1 VASTAGTEGPEWS
14 ARAAGWAE
22 QWGRFAEPARE
33 RLADLTGIGPGTRVL
48 DVGCGSG
55 EMCALAVARGA
66 EAAGLDAA
74 EAMIEITRRRVP
86 SGDLRVGPMES
97 LPWEDDRFDVVTAIN
112 ALQFAADFVGA
123 LAEAAR
129 VTRPGGMVA
138 VSNWGP
144 MEDRQ
149 LFVVMRALRDG
160 PSAAGSDISEP
171 GGLERL
177 AGRAGLEP
185 RDSGDIEVPYEAPD
199 QEALVRAF
207 LNDARFGALQRLGED
222 EVRRLILEAAEPFR
236 RADGS
241 YRFENRFRYVIGS
254 PASLPS
260 KPFIPPAPPAA
271 PAPPASSAT
280 SPPAAPPDH
289 RRPGRRTPARSPR
302 DRP

>member
-14 ARAAGWAE
+14 ARAPGWAD

-33 RLADLTGIGPGTRVL
+33 ALADLTAIGPGMRVL

-55 EMCALAVARGA
+55 EMSALALARGA
-66 EAAGLDAA
+66 EAAGVDAA
-74 EAMIEITRRRVP
+74 EGMIEIARRRAP
-86 SGDLRVGPMES
+86 AADLRVGPMEQ

-112 ALQFAADFVGA
+112 ALQFAADFVDA

-129 VTRPGGMVA
+129 VTRPGGSVA

-144 MEDRQ
+144 MQDRQ
-149 LFVVMRALRDG
+149 LFAVMRALRDG

-185 RDSGDIEVPYEAPD
+185 RESGDIEVPYEAPD
-199 QEALVRAF
+199 QDSLVRAF
-207 LNDARFGALQRLGED
+207 LNDALFGALQRLGED

-236 RADGS
+236 RPDGS
-241 YRFENRFRYVIGS
+241 YRFENRFCYVI
-254 PASLPS
+254 
-260 KPFIPPAPPAA
+260 
-271 PAPPASSAT
+271 
-280 SPPAAPPDH
+280 
-289 RRPGRRTPARSPR
+289 ARA
-302 DRP
+302 